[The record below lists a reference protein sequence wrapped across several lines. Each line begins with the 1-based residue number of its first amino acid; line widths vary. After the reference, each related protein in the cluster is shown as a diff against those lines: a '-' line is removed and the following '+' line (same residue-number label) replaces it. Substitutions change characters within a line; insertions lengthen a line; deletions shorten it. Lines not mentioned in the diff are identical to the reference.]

1 MNTAEQTNHLV
12 NGIDT
17 SRVADLASEISQNE
31 DYGQFKFRANN
42 QWIDG
47 SLSRTVIQGF
57 FAGEKE
63 DSSRTE
69 ALTVDADQPTFLA
82 GQNTAPN
89 AVEHYLH
96 SLTSCLNTTLVYHAS
111 VHRIPLN
118 DVKVFA
124 EGDLNARGFFGISDD
139 VTRGYESI
147 RVNMHVKSSADVET
161 LTKLAMH
168 SPVFEMVSKAIP
180 VDFTLTTD

>member
-1 MNTAEQTNHLV
+1 MNTEEQTSRVV

-17 SRVADLASEISQNE
+17 SRVVDLASKISHNE

-47 SLSRTVIQGF
+47 SHSRTAIQGF

-69 ALTVDADQPTFLA
+69 ALTVDADQPYFLA
-82 GQNTAPN
+82 GRNSAPN

-96 SLTSCLNTTLVYHAS
+96 SLTSCLNTTLVYHAA
-111 VHRIPLN
+111 VQGIPLDEVN
-118 DVKVFA
+118 VFA
-124 EGDLNARGFFGISDD
+124 EGELDARGFFGISDD
-139 VTRGYESI
+139 VNRGYQAI
-147 RVNMHVKSSADVET
+147 RINMDVKSPADVET

-168 SPVFEMVSKAIP
+168 SPVFEMVSKAVP
-180 VDFTLTTD
+180 VDFTLTTK